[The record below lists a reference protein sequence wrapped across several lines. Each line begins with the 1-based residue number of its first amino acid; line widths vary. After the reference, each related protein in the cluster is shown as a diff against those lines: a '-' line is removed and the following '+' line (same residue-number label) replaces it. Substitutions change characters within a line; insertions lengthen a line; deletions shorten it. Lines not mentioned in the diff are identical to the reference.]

1 MDAVLNRL
9 ELDIEITVIEQ
20 HVKRLKKRSV
30 LRAAYL
36 KQLKEAKLKRL
47 KADTNYEPRKAA

>member
-36 KQLKEAKLKRL
+36 KQLKEAKLARL
-47 KADTNYEPRKAA
+47 MADTNYEPRKAA